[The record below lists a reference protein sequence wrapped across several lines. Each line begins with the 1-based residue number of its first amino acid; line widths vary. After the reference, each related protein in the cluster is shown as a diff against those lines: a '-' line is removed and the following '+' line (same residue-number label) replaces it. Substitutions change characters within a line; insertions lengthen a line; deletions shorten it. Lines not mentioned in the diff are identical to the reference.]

1 MRKILMVCE
10 AFGGGVFAYVTQ
22 LCNGLCG
29 RFEVTLAYSVRPQ
42 TPPNYR
48 ELLDQR
54 VQLFEIADFGRLS
67 RTPKVI
73 KELRRVAREVN
84 PDVIHLHSSIAGG
97 IGRLAFFEKENT
109 VVYTPH
115 GYAFVLMGSGWK
127 SGIYHMAERILG
139 RMNFVTL
146 TCCESEDRVARTLCK
161 RTAYIETGLDL
172 DAMDT
177 ALAGI
182 EPSRDRSFTVAAVG
196 RLCTQKQ
203 PQIFNQIARMLP
215 EARFLWIGEGELA
228 PLLTAPNIQVTGWL
242 PRRETLALLM
252 GADAFILCSLGEA
265 VAMSLLEAMYL
276 KKLCLVSDVVGNRSV
291 IRDGENGYICDSAE
305 TYAAR
310 IRRAAECFPAPLTAQ
325 ARQDVEECY
334 SMEKMLKKYVKLYDQ
349 LAAGAAL

>member
-1 MRKILMVCE
+1 MRKILVVCE

-29 RFEVTLAYSVRPQ
+29 RFEVALAYSVRPQ

-48 ELLDQR
+48 ELLDRR
-54 VQLFEIADFGRLS
+54 VRLFEIADFGCLS
-67 RTPKVI
+67 RTPNVI
-73 KELRRVAREVN
+73 KELRRVEREVK

-97 IGRLAFFEKENT
+97 IGRLAFGGKKNT

-115 GYAFVLMGSGWK
+115 GYAFILMGSGWK
-127 SGIYHMAERILG
+127 SGIYRMAEHILG
-139 RMNFVTL
+139 RMNFTTL

-182 EPSRDRSFTVAAVG
+182 EPARNGCFTVAAVG

-276 KKLCLVSDVVGNRSV
+276 KKLCLVSDVMGNRSV
-291 IRDGENGYICDSAE
+291 IRDGINGYVCGRPE
-305 TYAAR
+305 EY
-310 IRRAAECFPAPLTAQ
+310 IRRLKDAMAHFPTQLSEQAHRDVREIYNAQ
-325 ARQDVEECY
+325 VMLDHYVSFY
-334 SMEKMLKKYVKLYDQ
+334 SQ
-349 LAAGAAL
+349 IT